1 MAILRVKDLA
11 GGALR
16 VPPHLAFPHSNDV
29 PSTLSKS
36 TVTLRSR
43 SRFRAIFAPS
53 MSSSIRPAAGSYA
66 SPNGGRAEVAVAEHA

>member
-1 MAILRVKDLA
+1 
-11 GGALR
+11 
-16 VPPHLAFPHSNDV
+16 V